1 MQAAKLRKPTKAAK
15 LRVRPEAAKAA
26 SPLSILVLT
35 PSWHNV
41 PRRGAVACCST
52 PGPPFLPPSPP
63 HPWTPLSDN
72 EAQPDPKPNPPKPNT
87 KPNGARARIEK
98 RHNPKPRP
106 LILRVQTRHE
116 QNTNDNKAATTQ
128 LKHIQLSPAHTKPTA
143 LKKTILMTQ
152 HALRSILHNL
162 HFFFHNICPL
172 VPQVYYVLLAID
184 TYSTYCILYTA

>member
-41 PRRGAVACCST
+41 PRRGAVVCCST
-52 PGPPFLPPSPP
+52 PGPPFLPPSRLTPGLHSQITKLNP
-63 HPWTPLSDN
+63 TRSPTHPNQIPNRT
-72 EAQPDPKPNPPKPNT
+72 AQEQESKKD
-87 KPNGARARIEK
+87 
-98 RHNPKPRP
+98 NPKPRP

-128 LKHIQLSPAHTKPTA
+128 LKHIQLSPRTRNQPR